1 MRRFRQYQTV
11 LKKEPKLFDISE
23 KLYKEAIQKE
33 GQDNC
38 VQAKIT
44 AYVIAP
50 IMYRFVAW
58 VLQDAIKRGKK
69 RLYFLAR
76 DGYSMYHVAKILCEK
91 AKLSLECKYLYCSR
105 YALRSAQFYML
116 SEKSLDYVCLGG
128 MDVTFEKLMKRA
140 GLSPDEAEKVAHLLG
155 YESRMDDVMSYNT
168 IKEMKPLLGGCSF
181 FMERMYERSKECY
194 PDVRGYLEQEGF
206 LDDLPFAIVDSG
218 WTGSMQKS
226 LQQLMQ
232 SMGSDN
238 TLEGYYFGMYEYPKD
253 VNKETYHCYY
263 FEPDTYMRRKVY
275 FNNNLFECIF
285 SSPEGM
291 ATGYKK
297 ENNVFVPTFEHSGNP
312 NKERIEYST
321 NVIKRYTEDIFE
333 KYPQDMNED
342 KDKFLNTAEKL
353 LFYFMGKPTIEE
365 AQEYGNYIFCDDVIG
380 EENQVVATRLN
391 SREIKENFLVSKS
404 MNMLMKTGKPIK
416 ESAWI
421 EGSTV
426 LNSEMGEKKLSQCA
440 LCKYALYIRKRM
452 K

>member
-1 MRRFRQYQTV
+1 MKRLRQYQTI
-11 LKKEPKLFDISE
+11 LKKEPKLFEVSE
-23 KLYKEAIQKE
+23 KLYKEAMQNE
-33 GQDNC
+33 GQYNC
-38 VQAKIT
+38 VQAEIT

-50 IMYRFVAW
+50 IIYRFVAW

-76 DGYSMYHVAKILCEK
+76 DGYSMYHAAKILCDK
-91 AKLSLECKYLYCSR
+91 VSLPIECKYLYCSR

-128 MDVTFEKLMKRA
+128 IDVTFEKLMKRA
-140 GLSPDEAEKVAHLLG
+140 GLSLDEAVKVAHLLG
-155 YESRMDDVMSYNT
+155 YESRMDDAMSYT
-168 IKEMKPLLGGCSF
+168 AIKEMKPRLGECSF
-181 FMERMYERSKECY
+181 FMERMYERSRECY
-194 PDVRGYLEQEGF
+194 PKVKGYLEQEGL
-206 LDDLPFAIVDSG
+206 LDEIPFAIVDSG

-238 TLEGYYFGMYEYPKD
+238 ILEGYYFGMYEYPKD
-253 VNKETYHCYY
+253 VKKETYHCYY
-263 FEPDTYMRRKVY
+263 FEPETSIRRKVY

-297 ENNVFVPTFEHSGNP
+297 ENHMFVPTFEHSGNP

-321 NVIKRYTEDIFE
+321 DVIKRYTEEIV
-333 KYPQDMNED
+333 KRYPQDINED
-342 KDKFLNTAEKL
+342 KNKFLNMAEKL
-353 LFYFMGKPTIEE
+353 LFYFMGKPTVEE
-365 AQEYGNYIFCDDVIG
+365 ATEYGNYIFCDDVIG
-380 EENQVVATRLN
+380 EENQIVATRLN
-391 SREIKENFLVSKS
+391 SREIKDNFLVSKS